1 MNIQRLNEEIDEQ
14 IYFERLFTDEE
25 YDFLTTLLVES
36 EEWDSDP
43 PTELIKSINEKLKH
57 LTKESYV

>member
-1 MNIQRLNEEIDEQ
+1 M
-14 IYFERLFTDEE
+14 FTEKE

-43 PTELIKSINEKLKH
+43 PTELIKSINEKLKIIIEQ
-57 LTKESYV
+57 K